1 VFARTSQ
8 VEQQV
13 HREALTLHH
22 ERLRR
27 GTAAAATS
35 ILVALAGGTA
45 AAQAATVTV
54 TGDDGNPIGL
64 AQGAPAAIRNMQ
76 PTVGIG
82 FPSTEGR
89 YSATVTGPDGVAV
102 SSAQTCYTN
111 FNTNRYVDWRG
122 NGNYTVAITNYAKAD
137 TACKT
142 PVSTETYVFTIAS
155 NVAVTPPAGPFLVR
169 APNSFVTNTLSLPVS
184 LNPGASTYEVQY
196 AAGAVLAPD
205 GSISGPSQQ
214 GFVSQTTGMTDLSF
228 RAPGTY
234 TVVVRAKNG
243 QYYSPWSAPVTIQ
256 AIVPF
261 ELDRISFPDARGPRY
276 QVRGVVRDKTI
287 RGTVSL
293 AMARGTKGGRY
304 KSLGKVKI
312 SSKSTF
318 SKRFTQRRPGTYRLR
333 IHYAGSALAPAA
345 TITSKIRI
353 TRRLFYR

>member
-1 VFARTSQ
+1 MV
-8 VEQQV
+8 
-13 HREALTLHH
+13 
-22 ERLRR
+22 
-27 GTAAAATS
+27 AAATS
-35 ILVALAGGTA
+35 IVLALALVGAA
-45 AAQAATVTV
+45 AAQAATVSV
-54 TGDDGNPIGL
+54 TGDDGNPVGL
-64 AQGAPAAIRNMQ
+64 TPGAPAAIRNMQ

-111 FNTNRYVDWRG
+111 YNTNRFVDWRG

-137 TACKT
+137 TTCKT

-169 APNSFVTNTLSLPVS
+169 APNTFLTKTLSLPVG

-196 AAGAVLAPD
+196 APGAVLAPD

-214 GFVSQTTGMTDLSF
+214 GFVNQTTGMTDLSF
-228 RAPGTY
+228 KTPGIY

-243 QYYSPWSAPVTIQ
+243 QYYSPWSTPVTIQ

-261 ELDRISFPDARGPRY
+261 DLDALAFPDSRGPRY
-276 QVRGVVRDKTI
+276 QLRGVVRDKTI

-293 AMARGTKGGRY
+293 AMARGAKGGRY
-304 KSLGKVKI
+304 TSLGKVKI

-333 IHYAGSALAPAA
+333 VHYAGSALAPAA
-345 TITSKIRI
+345 TITTKIRI
-353 TRRLFYR
+353 TRRGFYR